1 MHSPVRWP
9 GGKSRLMWAILPNV
23 PDHDCYCET
32 CCGSAAVFWAKPR
45 EASRSEV
52 LNDVDGELVNFYQ
65 VLHERGRRLAGEL
78 DGMPYS
84 RALFQ
89 RVLAD
94 KPHGRFARARRFWYL
109 NRVAFGAKRRGES
122 FGVAKAQRMAVLPAR
137 ILAELDGVIE
147 RLRGVV
153 FEAVDVCRLIDL
165 YDSRRTFFFIDPPY
179 WGTSQDYAVQF
190 PEDDHVRL
198 AARLARVRGI
208 WLLTYN
214 DAPQVRRTYT
224 DHHVAAL
231 VSRYTAG
238 CNAGR
243 GQAGDEGRQLLIS
256 NRPLQL
262 PPPR

>member
-1 MHSPVRWP
+1 
-9 GGKSRLMWAILPNV
+9 MWAILPNV